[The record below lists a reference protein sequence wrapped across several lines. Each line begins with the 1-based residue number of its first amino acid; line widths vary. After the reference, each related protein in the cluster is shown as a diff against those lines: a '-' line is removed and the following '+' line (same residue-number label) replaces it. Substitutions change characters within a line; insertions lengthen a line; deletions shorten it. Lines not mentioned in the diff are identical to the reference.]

1 MREGHRGERKSR
13 RALFKTVLVE
23 WRRGARASTPRSVN
37 DKYRKRYSDEDAQPR
52 RLETLTVSRLVALIT
67 HKGYSGSVISVIA
80 KKPTG
85 FPGEMHST

>member
-1 MREGHRGERKSR
+1 MATRRARVHTTFGER
-13 RALFKTVLVE
+13 L
-23 WRRGARASTPRSVN
+23 ST
-37 DKYRKRYSDEDAQPR
+37 DKRYSDEDAQPR

-85 FPGEMHST
+85 FPGDALH